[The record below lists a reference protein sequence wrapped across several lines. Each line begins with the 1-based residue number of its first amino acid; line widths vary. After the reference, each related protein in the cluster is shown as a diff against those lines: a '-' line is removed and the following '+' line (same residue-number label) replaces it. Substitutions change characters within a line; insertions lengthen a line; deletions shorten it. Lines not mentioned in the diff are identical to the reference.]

1 MQHSITSN
9 FVKET
14 APTNSMLNLQA
25 GGLPLMLFW
34 LLDINHEAIGDK
46 VEIRLWGKDDSG
58 RTALVIAGN
67 TPYFYLLPKEE
78 KNAENVLRE
87 IEAERNKH
95 REILR
100 VELADKN
107 YFGKPVKAIRVTC
120 TTPEAVDKYSKLLSK
135 ISSIKEHLED
145 DIRPAT
151 RYIVENSVS
160 PSGWYRIDA
169 SKTSMP
175 DSKIDRVYEMVN
187 PPIHVERLQTP
198 EFRTLALSTFCMAEK
213 GSPDPSR
220 DPVLAITITSDP
232 GGTEQFVS
240 NGRDDRRILEKF
252 TSRMRELD
260 PDVTVGYG
268 QNTFDWPYMIAR
280 AKRHKIKLSID
291 RSDSE
296 PHRSV
301 YGHISVTGRA
311 NIDLAD
317 VSEDIPEVKIKTL
330 GAVAEFLQAAKK
342 SDLDQFQDTQTGELW
357 KSPEK
362 RKLLLEN
369 QRRRSQA
376 SLKIAQL
383 LLDFTIQMSNLTGL
397 PLDQVAAAA
406 VGFRV
411 DSHLMMQAQRLNEL
425 IPRRTEQPYI
435 PFQGAIV
442 LEPKPG
448 IHENIA
454 VLDFTS
460 MYPNLMIMN
469 NLSPD
474 SYVGSEAVPSNEVI
488 VAPEVGFR
496 FRKEPPGFYKRVLEN
511 LIEIRKDVR
520 KRLSQADP
528 KSVEHR
534 VLRERE
540 KAIKVVTNACYGY
553 AGWVG
558 ARWYVREVAESAAAF
573 GRATLRRV
581 FKMTEDL
588 GLPIIYADTD
598 AIFVEHNKSKV
609 EKLLEKV
616 ESEIGMEIKID
627 KVYSRVLFTEAKK
640 KYAGLLPDGTLD
652 IVGLEVV
659 RGDWSNVAKTVQEKI
674 LELVLNER
682 GTEKA
687 VEYLREFVHSL
698 RLGKVPLSD
707 LTIWKTLTKPVESYQ
722 VKAPHVEAAKTLLRE
737 GWNLK
742 VGDKVGFVIIK
753 GSGRLYERAKPYS
766 MVSRNQVDIEYYIS
780 NQVLPA
786 AMRILGMFGL
796 EESSILGGSSVS
808 SLSRYMNQD

>member
-1 MQHSITSN
+1 
-9 FVKET
+9 
-14 APTNSMLNLQA
+14 
-25 GGLPLMLFW
+25 MLFW
-34 LLDINHEAIGDK
+34 LLDINHEVIEDK

-78 KNAENVLRE
+78 KNAENVLRD
-87 IEAERNKH
+87 IEVERNKH
-95 REILR
+95 QEIVR

-135 ISSIKEHLED
+135 IPSIKEHLED

-160 PSGWYRIDA
+160 PSGWYRLD
-169 SKTSMP
+169 SSETSRP
-175 DSKIDRVYEMVN
+175 DLKIDKVYETVK
-187 PPIHVERLQTP
+187 PPSHVERLQTP
-198 EFRTLALSTFCMAEK
+198 DLRMLALSVFCVAEK
-213 GSPDPSR
+213 GSPDPGK
-220 DPVLAITITSDP
+220 DPVLAITVTSDP

-240 NGRDDRRILEKF
+240 TGRGDRQILEKF
-252 TSRMRELD
+252 TSRVRELD
-260 PDVTVGYG
+260 PDIIVGYG
-268 QNTFDWPYMIAR
+268 QNTFDWPYLIER
-280 AKRHKIKLSID
+280 AKRQKVRLEVD
-291 RSDSE
+291 RSHSE

-317 VSEDIPEVKIKTL
+317 VSEDVPEVKIKTL
-330 GAVAEFLQAAKK
+330 GAVAEFLQVAKK
-342 SDLDQFQDTQTGELW
+342 RDIDQFQDTQIGGLW
-357 KSPEK
+357 KTPEK
-362 RKLLLEN
+362 RRLLLEN
-369 QRRRSQA
+369 QRMRTQA
-376 SLKIAQL
+376 TLKTGQI
-383 LLDFTIQMSNLTGL
+383 LLDFAIQMSNLTGL

-411 DSHLMMQAQRLNEL
+411 DSHLMMQAHRLNEL
-425 IPRRTEQPYI
+425 IPHRTEQPYI
-435 PFQGAIV
+435 PYQGAIV

-448 IHENIA
+448 MHENIA

-474 SYVGSEAVPSNEVI
+474 SYVGSETAPSNRVI
-488 VAPEVGFR
+488 VTPEVGFR

-511 LIEIRKDVR
+511 LIAIRKDVR
-520 KRLSQADP
+520 KKLGQADP
-528 KSVEHR
+528 KSVEHW
-534 VLRERE
+534 VLKERE

-581 FKMTEDL
+581 FKMAENL

-598 AIFVEHNKSKV
+598 AIFVEYNKPKV
-609 EKLLEKV
+609 EKLLERV
-616 ESEIGMEIKID
+616 ESEMGMEIKID

-659 RGDWSNVAKTVQEKI
+659 RGDWSNAARTVQEEI
-674 LELVLNER
+674 LELVLKEKD
-682 GTEKA
+682 TEKA
-687 VEYLREFVHSL
+687 VKYLREFIQSL

-722 VKAPHVEAAKTLLRE
+722 VKAPHVETAKTLLRE

-742 VGDKVGFVIIK
+742 VGDKVGFIMTK
-753 GSGRLYERAKPYS
+753 GPGKLYERAKPYS
-766 MVSRNQVDIEYYIS
+766 MASPNQVDIDYYIS

-796 EESSILGGSSVS
+796 KESMILGVS
-808 SLSRYMNQD
+808 SASGLSRYMDQD